1 MKNYNRINEVLTER
15 RYSVTWLS
23 EQVGVSVPTASRW
36 ARNLQQPSIPMLFKI
51 ADVFDLEAKTLLVTR
66 KELKEVN

>member
-1 MKNYNRINEVLTER
+1 MKKYNRIGEVLKER

-23 EQVGVSVPTASRW
+23 EQVGVSITAASRW
-36 ARNLQQPSIPMLFKI
+36 ARNVNQPSIPMLYRI

-66 KELKEVN
+66 KELEESN